1 MLPTMDARVF
11 RGVCV
16 QFSNPL
22 LRLLCNGSAATAVTA
37 PLKQSLHSRPQFYTK
52 PPNIYC
58 RLPTGNVFTDRE
70 QRCLEQ
76 LLPHIRAIADP
87 DIYTVYNLSAE
98 DFTSDVWQASTELLV
113 LCETAEAV
121 SAAKT
126 STISLAGEDR
136 LVKYLAESGKVL
148 LILTE
153 KEDKEEKNHEKDE
166 RGRPTGEPNLGA
178 LEEHV
183 RSLDFSG
190 RLPLIAATPGSE
202 STGACLCTWDVFQP
216 EPTEN
221 AVSAKPLLSLS
232 IGSQKVC
239 GGESTKLPPSMLVVQ
254 LRDLDALCL
263 RTALKA
269 LGVRTS
275 APQAAVSDNEQP
287 VGPPKPTDYYAYS
300 LGGPADSVTFTEL
313 RNLLPSPTQK
323 FTILCSLAEA
333 PAQFAWT
340 DYLASLE
347 TTILGRSLVWADV
360 LGSSYTDCQ
369 RIQPHLARHS
379 GLLLVSSVQ
388 TAGKGRR
395 DNCWLSP
402 RGMAC
407 FTLHISLPLFGG
419 KEPTTITDVSCQP
432 LKLPHYLSW
441 LQHLCSLSVV
451 LALRQLT
458 AEAVGISWRPSVT
471 ATTNL
476 GNLQEDCRLLSHLQ
490 LPGGV
495 NIGIKWPNDVYLV
508 STGDMS
514 GDSGEATVGT
524 RFNKLCGILA
534 SGSLSSPGEASCLCG
549 IGINVANKKPT
560 ICLHDV
566 IRSVAAV
573 NSPPGSSPPSF
584 PSQAAVIAR
593 TVSYLEQLIRILET
607 KGLGGL
613 HEIRELYT
621 ACWIHE

>member
-1 MLPTMDARVF
+1 MDARVF

-16 QFSNPL
+16 QFSNPF
-22 LRLLCNGSAATAVTA
+22 LRLLCNSSAATAVAA
-37 PLKQSLHSRPQFYTK
+37 PLKQSLHSKPQFYTK

-58 RLPTGNVFTDRE
+58 RLPTGNVFTDCE
-70 QRCLEQ
+70 QRRLDQ

-183 RSLDFSG
+183 RSLNFSG
-190 RLPLIAATPGSE
+190 RLPLTAASSGSE

-239 GGESTKLPPSMLVVQ
+239 DGKSVKLPPSMLVVQ

-275 APQAAVSDNEQP
+275 DPQAAVGDTEQP
-287 VGPPKPTDYYAYS
+287 IGPPRPTDYYAYS
-300 LGGPADSVTFTEL
+300 LGGPTNDVFTEL
-313 RNLLPSPTQK
+313 QNLLPSPTQK
-323 FTILCSLAEA
+323 FTILRSLAEA

-340 DYLASLE
+340 DYSTSLE

-407 FTLHISLPLFGG
+407 FSLHISLPLFGG
-419 KEPTTITDVSCQP
+419 KEPATITDATYQP

-458 AEAVGISWRPSVT
+458 AEAVGISWRP
-471 ATTNL
+471 AAETTDP
-476 GNLQEDCRLLSHLQ
+476 GNLQDDCRLLSHLH

-495 NIGIKWPNDVYLV
+495 NIGIKWPNDIYLV

-514 GDSGEATVGT
+514 GDSGEATEGT

-566 IRSVAAV
+566 ICSVAAV
-573 NSPPGSSPPSF
+573 NCPPGSSPPSL

-621 ACWIHE
+621 ACWIHQ